1 MTGRLL
7 ANGCCQLPG
16 KGDIIKKYMK
26 IFMVLLLV
34 LVFLSLGSAAAQAQ
48 TAAPADNAPAVTTD
62 PNGSAT
68 GSASDLSPS
77 AQGSNLTLQSLADE
91 VGHNKIATS
100 FIWLM
105 VGFALVFFMQSGFA
119 LLETGFTRAKNAVH
133 TMSMNIVVFFIGVVG
148 FYLVG
153 FPLMFGGVGHLA
165 TLGGISNLDGMFEI
179 AKGWGIIGYKGFG
192 GAGLYDVGIL
202 AFFLFQLV
210 FMDTAATIPTGAM
223 AERWKFSSFVV
234 FGFFMSMFLYPLF
247 GNWVWGGGWLS
258 QLGAN
263 LGLGNGYLDFAGSTV
278 VHAMGGFTAL
288 AGAMVL
294 GPRIGKFNK
303 DGSPNAIPGHHI
315 PMAVLGTLF
324 LAFGWIGFNGAS
336 TLAGGDFRLAVIIT
350 NTFLAAATGG
360 LTSMFIMWKLYGK
373 PDISMTANGALA
385 GLVAITAPCA
395 FVAPWAALL
404 IGIVAGALV
413 IGGVFFVERVLK
425 VDDPVGAVAVHGFN
439 GLWGV
444 LALGIFAD
452 GTYGAG
458 VNGVTGTVKGL
469 LFGGGGQFAAQAIG
483 AVTVVAVAMGLGYAF
498 FKVMDLLFG
507 LRVTAEEEIEGL
519 DLPQMGTLAYP
530 DFSGSAPDW
539 VTPHPSGRGAPPG
552 KVAPSMAPMSVDEG
566 TSV

>member
-1 MTGRLL
+1 MSTIARISIIIIAMT
-7 ANGCCQLPG
+7 A
-16 KGDIIKKYMK
+16 
-26 IFMVLLLV
+26 LV
-34 LVFLSLGSAAAQAQ
+34 LAALGGSAVAHAQTSAPAAQA
-48 TAAPADNAPAVTTD
+48 PVTD
-62 PNGSAT
+62 PNGGAT

-77 AQGSNLTLQSLADE
+77 AQGSSLTLQSLANE
-91 VGHNKIATS
+91 VGHNKVATA

-105 VGFALVFFMQSGFA
+105 TGFALVFFMQTGFA

-133 TMSMNIVVFFIGVVG
+133 TMSMNIVIFFIGVIG
-148 FYLVG
+148 WFLVG
-153 FPLMFGGVGHLA
+153 FPLMFGGMGRLS
-165 TLGGISNLDGMFEI
+165 TLGSVANLDGMLQV
-179 AKGWGIIGYKGFG
+179 AKGWGIIGTKGFG
-192 GAGLYDVGIL
+192 GAGMYDVGIL

-223 AERWKFSSFVV
+223 AERFKFSAFVIY
-234 FGFFMSMFLYPLF
+234 GFFISMFLYPLF

-278 VHAMGGFTAL
+278 VHAMGGFVAL

-336 TLAGGDFRLAVIIT
+336 TLAGGDFRLAVIIA
-350 NTFLAAATGG
+350 NTFLAAAAGG
-360 LTSMFIMWKLYGK
+360 LTSMFIMWKLYRK

-395 FVAPWAALL
+395 FVAPWAALT
-404 IGIVAGALV
+404 IGVAAGALV
-413 IGGVFFVERVLK
+413 IAGVFFVERVLK
-425 VDDPVGAVAVHGFN
+425 VDDPVGAVAVHGFA

-444 LALGIFAD
+444 ISLGIFAD

-458 VNGVTGTVKGL
+458 DNGVTTAIKGL
-469 LFGGGGQFAAQAIG
+469 LYGGAGQFAAQAIG
-483 AVTVVAVAMGLGYAF
+483 AVTVVIVALGGGYVF
-498 FKVMDLLFG
+498 FKILDKIMG
-507 LRVTAEEEIEGL
+507 LRVTAEEEIQGL

-530 DFSGSAPDW
+530 DFSGSAPGW
-539 VTPHPSGRGAPPG
+539 VTPHPSGLGSPPG
-552 KVAPSMAPMSVDEG
+552 KAAPAMTALSLDEG
-566 TSV
+566 AGA

>member
-1 MTGRLL
+1 MSKASRLFILVVMVMMLLSLTGMTG
-7 ANGCCQLPG
+7 
-16 KGDIIKKYMK
+16 
-26 IFMVLLLV
+26 
-34 LVFLSLGSAAAQAQ
+34 AAHAQAAGAPQ
-48 TAAPADNAPAVTTD
+48 AAPATD

-77 AQGSNLTLQSLADE
+77 AQGSNLTLKSLADE
-91 VGHNKIATS
+91 VGHNKVATA

-105 VGFALVFFMQSGFA
+105 VGFALVFFMQTGFA

-153 FPLMFGGVGHLA
+153 FPLMFGGVGHLT
-165 TLGGISNLDGMFEI
+165 TLGGIGNLDGMLQI
-179 AKGWGIIGYKGFG
+179 AKGWGVIGYKGFG

-247 GNWVWGGGWLS
+247 GNWVWGGGWLAS
-258 QLGAN
+258 LGAN

-294 GPRIGKFNK
+294 GPRLGKFNK

-404 IGIVAGALV
+404 IGVVAGALV

-458 VNGVTGTVKGL
+458 DNGVAGAVKGL
-469 LFGGGGQFAAQAIG
+469 LYGGGDQFVAQLIG
-483 AVTVVAVAMGLGYAF
+483 AVTVVAVALGLGYAF
-498 FKVMDLLFG
+498 FKVMDMVFG
-507 LRVTAEEEIEGL
+507 LRVTAEEEIQGL

-539 VTPHPSGRGAPPG
+539 VTPHPSGLGAPPG
-552 KVAPSMAPMSVDEG
+552 KVAPTMSSMSADEG
-566 TSV
+566 AGV

>member
-1 MTGRLL
+1 MGRSTRILL
-7 ANGCCQLPG
+7 ILA
-16 KGDIIKKYMK
+16 M
-26 IFMVLLLV
+26 LV
-34 LVFLSLGSAAAQAQ
+34 ALVSLAGLSGAITATAQAA
-48 TAAPADNAPAVTTD
+48 TSAPATD
-62 PNGSAT
+62 PTGSAT

-77 AQGSNLTLQSLADE
+77 AQGSNLTLQSLANE
-91 VGHNKIATS
+91 VGHNKIATG

-105 VGFALVFFMQSGFA
+105 TGFALVFFMQAGFA

-133 TMSMNIVVFFIGVVG
+133 TMGMNIVIFFIGVVG

-153 FPLMFGGVGHLA
+153 FPLMFGGVGHLT
-165 TLGGISNLDGMFEI
+165 TLGGIANLDGMLQI
-179 AKGWGIIGYKGFG
+179 AKGWGILGTKGFG

-223 AERWKFSSFVV
+223 AERFKFSAFVI
-234 FGFFMSMFLYPLF
+234 FGFFISMFLYPLF

-278 VHAMGGFTAL
+278 VHAMGGLVAL
-288 AGAMVL
+288 AGAIVL
-294 GPRIGKFNK
+294 GARIGKFNK

-336 TLAGGDFRLAVIIT
+336 TLTGGDFRLAVIIA

-373 PDISMTANGALA
+373 PDLSMTCNGALA

-404 IGIVAGALV
+404 IGVIAGALV
-413 IGGVFFVERVLK
+413 IAGVFFVERVLK

-458 VNGVTGTVKGL
+458 DNGVAHAVKGL
-469 LFGGGGQFAAQAIG
+469 IYGGTGQFAAQAIG
-483 AVTVVAVAMGLGYAF
+483 AVTVVVVALGGGYVCF
-498 FKVMDLLFG
+498 RVLDRIMG
-507 LRVTAEEEIEGL
+507 LRVTAEEEIQGL

-539 VTPHPSGRGAPPG
+539 VTPHPSGLGAPPG
-552 KVAPSMAPMSVDEG
+552 KTAPAITSVSLDEG
-566 TSV
+566 AGA

>member
-1 MTGRLL
+1 MSRASRLL
-7 ANGCCQLPG
+7 L
-16 KGDIIKKYMK
+16 
-26 IFMVLLLV
+26 MVVMAQMLLSV
-34 LVFLSLGSAAAQAQ
+34 LGAGAAHAQS
-48 TAAPADNAPAVTTD
+48 AAPAQSAPAMD
-62 PNGSAT
+62 RNGSAT

-77 AQGSNLTLQSLADE
+77 AQGSKLTLQSLADE
-91 VGHNKIATS
+91 VGHNKVATA

-105 VGFALVFFMQSGFA
+105 VGFALVFFMQAGFA
-119 LLETGFTRAKNAVH
+119 LLETGFVRAKNAVH
-133 TMSMNIVVFFIGVVG
+133 TMGMNMVIFFIGVIG
-148 FYLVG
+148 WFLVG
-153 FPLMFGGVGHLA
+153 FPIMFGGMGHLT
-165 TLGGISNLDGMFEI
+165 TLGSIVNLNGMLEV
-179 AKGWGIIGYKGFG
+179 AKGWGILGTKGFA
-192 GAGLYDVGIL
+192 GAGIYDVGVL

-223 AERWKFSSFVV
+223 AERFKWSAFVV
-234 FGFFMSMFLYPLF
+234 YGFFISMILYPLF

-278 VHAMGGFTAL
+278 VHAMGGFVAL
-288 AGAMVL
+288 AGAIVL
-294 GPRIGKFNK
+294 GARIGKFNK

-336 TLAGGDFRLAVIIT
+336 TLAGGDFRLAMIIT
-350 NTFLAAATGG
+350 NTFLACAFGG
-360 LTSMFIMWKLYGK
+360 VTAMLIMWKQFGK
-373 PDISMTANGALA
+373 PDISMTCNGALA

-395 FVAPWAALL
+395 FVAPWAAAV
-404 IGIVAGALV
+404 IGVVAGGLV

-458 VNGVTGTVKGL
+458 DNGITHAVTGL
-469 LFGGGGQFAAQAIG
+469 LYGGADQFAAQAIG
-483 AVTVVAVAMGLGYAF
+483 AVTVVVVALGGGYVF
-498 FKVMDLLFG
+498 FKVLDMIMG
-507 LRVTAEEEIEGL
+507 IRVSPEEEIQGL

-539 VTPHPSGRGAPPG
+539 VTPHPSGLGSPPG
-552 KVAPSMAPMSVDEG
+552 KTVPATMTSVSLDEG
-566 TSV
+566 GAGA

>member
-1 MTGRLL
+1 MSRTV
-7 ANGCCQLPG
+7 
-16 KGDIIKKYMK
+16 K
-26 IFMVLLLV
+26 IFLIVMMLAALFTLG
-34 LVFLSLGSAAAQAQ
+34 GSALAQAQ
-48 TAAPADNAPAVTTD
+48 TAAPAGTAQEAPATD

-68 GSASDLSPS
+68 GSASDLSPA

-91 VGHNKIATS
+91 VGHNKVATS

-105 VGFALVFFMQSGFA
+105 VGFALVFFMQTGFA

-165 TLGGISNLDGMFEI
+165 TLGGIGNLDGMLQV
-179 AKGWGIIGYKGFG
+179 AKGWGILGTKGFG

-247 GNWVWGGGWLS
+247 GNWVWGGGWLAS
-258 QLGAN
+258 LGAN

-288 AGAMVL
+288 AGAIVL

-360 LTSMFIMWKLYGK
+360 LTSMFIMWKLYRK

-404 IGIVAGALV
+404 IGVVAGALV

-458 VNGVTGTVKGL
+458 DNGVAGAVKGL
-469 LFGGGGQFAAQAIG
+469 LYGGGGQFVAQMIG
-483 AVTVVAVAMGLGYAF
+483 AVTVVAVALGLGYAF
-498 FKVMDLLFG
+498 FKVMDMVFG
-507 LRVTAEEEIEGL
+507 LRVTAEEEIQGL

-539 VTPHPSGRGAPPG
+539 VAPHPSGLGAPPG
-552 KVAPSMAPMSVDEG
+552 KSMPAAMASLPVEKG
-566 TSV
+566 AGA